1 MPQKKI
7 YRQEGPQ
14 VKPIANSKTLTAE
27 GALNRR
33 PKGEK
38 IVATRTPKEPISQLG
53 SIVPHSSHAQKRSD
67 EYHKNIAATM
77 GLTRGEKPKSP
88 KATHTGGRQSSAR
101 ITDQLN
107 PDSSVSLDARTKGR
121 RFPGLAN

>member
-1 MPQKKI
+1 MIKPLSRIKGLNTMPEAVLDKQ
-7 YRQEGPQ
+7 
-14 VKPIANSKTLTAE
+14 
-27 GALNRR
+27 
-33 PKGEK
+33 PKGRK
-38 IVATRTPKEPISQLG
+38 VTATRTPKEPVSQLG

-67 EYHKNIAATM
+67 EYHKNIAAIM

-107 PDSSVSLDARTKGR
+107 PDRSVSLANKTGR
-121 RFPGLAN
+121 SFPGL